1 MLGKLALE
9 TTKLMVTTGMK
20 EVFRSLEKDG
30 AELITLRQQNEIL
43 KGYLSEVVGP
53 LDLANPEETL
63 KLVVE
68 RRDRGVV

>member
-30 AELITLRQQNEIL
+30 AELITLRQKNEIL

-53 LDLANPEETL
+53 LDLTNPEETL

-68 RRDRGVV
+68 RRYRGVV